1 LKPNIIIVDDDRL
14 IRETYQSILSAYG
27 YVVEVAGD
35 LPMTERLLK
44 RSTPDYILLD
54 LMMKPKSGWEIL
66 ESVQNN
72 KIWREI
78 PIIIFS
84 GKVVYAHEIRR
95 YGEQVI
101 GYIRKPTRLPIIIK
115 EISRIS
121 LHQKEIL
128 SLVEKAS
135 SVGFSVEEIS
145 EFKNLFFSIPVLES
159 FIDTLL
165 RNFNSFRGEG
175 ITSDLDQD
183 SEMKDLLL
191 WIEEKK
197 KRLANFI
204 DRIR

>member
-1 LKPNIIIVDDDRL
+1 VDDDRL

-35 LPMTERLLK
+35 LPMTERLLR

-66 ESVQNN
+66 ESIQNN
-72 KIWREI
+72 IMWQKV

-95 YGEQVI
+95 YGERVI

-121 LHQKEIL
+121 SHQKEIL
-128 SLVEKAS
+128 LLVEKAS
-135 SVGFSVEEIS
+135 KVGFSAEEIS
-145 EFKNLFFSIPVLES
+145 EFKNLFFSVPVLES
-159 FIDTLL
+159 FTDTLL
-165 RNFNSFRGEG
+165 GNFNSFRGEG
-175 ITSDLDQD
+175 ITSDLGQD

-191 WIEEKK
+191 WINERKA
-197 KRLANFI
+197 RLSDFT